1 MSKYCVIFAI
11 GNGGVTAIPV
21 KARSENQAAKRARK
35 QDTSC
40 SSCLILEIHKQEVR
54 AI

>member
-11 GNGGVTAIPV
+11 GNGGVRAVPV
-21 KARSENQAAKRARK
+21 SALSENQAAISARK

-40 SSCLILEIHKQEVR
+40 SSCLIVEIHKQEVR
-54 AI
+54 TK